1 MAKAKVWEAN
11 FNQKYQTLVPV
22 KIGLVW
28 NHSTTTEM
36 TVQEKLLTQFA
47 AIALVSLPV
56 TVKTD
61 TSGMYIY

>member
-11 FNQKYQTLVPV
+11 FNQKYQPLVPV